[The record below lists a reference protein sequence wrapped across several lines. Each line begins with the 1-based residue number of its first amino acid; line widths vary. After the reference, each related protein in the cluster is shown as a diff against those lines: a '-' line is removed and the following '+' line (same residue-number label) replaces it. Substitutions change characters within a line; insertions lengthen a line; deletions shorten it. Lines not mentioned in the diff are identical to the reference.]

1 MISTLDHLVEQY
13 LGLESMETTESL
25 LERCGARID
34 EQALPLLKE
43 RVSEEE
49 ALIHLWET
57 RGYMRLREKSE
68 QLVST
73 LKPLIRMLERMKQ
86 DKEEDKG

>member
-1 MISTLDHLVEQY
+1 MISALDHLVEQY
-13 LGLESMETTESL
+13 LGLESMEATESF

-49 ALIHLWET
+49 AQIHLWET
-57 RGYMRLREKSE
+57 RGYVRLREKSE
-68 QLVST
+68 QLVSV
-73 LKPLIRMLERMKQ
+73 LKSLIAMLESMKQ
-86 DKEEDKG
+86 DKEQDKR